1 VLGLRARAHA
11 SDLSLGH
18 DGDGGGGGDGAGTRF
33 VDHPKSLKG
42 NNDLLTLTRPQVI
55 DDVHEGYLNAGAEII
70 ETNTFCSTSI
80 SQADYGLESIV
91 RLGAARSL
99 SLSLMHALSI
109 VSDQLSD
116 GSIRCTN

>member
-1 VLGLRARAHA
+1 MLGLRARAHA

-18 DGDGGGGGDGAGTRF
+18 DGDGDGDGAGTRF

-91 RLGAARSL
+91 RLGAARAHAL
-99 SLSLMHALSI
+99 SLS
-109 VSDQLSD
+109 
-116 GSIRCTN
+116 CTHCRLCLIS